1 MSQRE
6 KPATR
11 LTDDAESLSSQSLV
25 TQVTRARMARL
36 SSAGV
41 SGLGASTM
49 AFVAGGCLALGY
61 FAGTWLDNRYSTTHW
76 MPIGVF
82 VGLAAS
88 VREMFRT
95 LKHLNEQT
103 KRDLQNRQAAKQQQ
117 IDTQGAPNGH
127 RVRDVARDSK
137 AKRDIHNDTE
147 PETIRPRIFHV
158 PPPPLA
164 SFDVKNSDENNAAND
179 NSELIGLNRDELM
192 TLLQVENGSDN
203 SARERKRNG
212 D

>member
-164 SFDVKNSDENNAAND
+164 SFDKDFVPNKNEVLFDAELNEDELKKLLREIESDDA
-179 NSELIGLNRDELM
+179 RDEDESETKLM
-192 TLLQVENGSDN
+192 Q
-203 SARERKRNG
+203 
-212 D
+212 